1 MEEVLLRIN
10 NINKSFS
17 GVKVLDDV
25 SIELRKGSILG
36 LVGENGAGK
45 STLMNII
52 GGVLPSDSGNIELEG
67 KEFAPLKPMDAS
79 KSGIVFI
86 HQELNL
92 FTNLS
97 VAENIFVE
105 GFPKNKAKAL
115 SYKKMNQEAKKIL
128 EVLGE
133 EVNPSALAEN
143 IPMGTRQMVE
153 ISKALTKD
161 AKIIIFDEPTTSL
174 STKEKEKLFLII
186 QKLVSENV
194 SIIYISHMLEDVF
207 HLCDEIS
214 ILRDGKLITQQPK
227 KELDRKSVIRMMVG
241 RELNMLFPYL
251 EKARGEEVLKVDN
264 LSQGNT
270 LHEISLDLHEGEIV
284 GMFGLMGAGRSELV
298 RAIYGLDEF
307 NEGSVFFHGKKVQR
321 FRPAEW
327 IKKGVVLI
335 TENRREEGLLMS
347 KPVIDNLVLADLN
360 EIKGPMNSI
369 NRKKEDAKSNWAI
382 DKLAIKTY
390 DKKRQLGTML
400 SGGNQQKIVV
410 GKWLLTKP
418 KVFLIDEP
426 TRGIDVGAKY
436 EMYKHINEL
445 AKDKSAILL
454 ISSEMDE
461 LIGVCD
467 RILVMCKGRITKE
480 FKRKDF
486 MQEEL
491 LKFAIGEVSV

>member
-1 MEEVLLRIN
+1 MKEVLLRIN

-17 GVKVLDDV
+17 GVKVLDNV
-25 SIELRKGSILG
+25 SIELKKGSTLG

-52 GGVLPSDSGNIELEG
+52 GGVLPSDSGRMDLEG
-67 KEFAPLKPMDAS
+67 KDFTPLNPIDAS

-97 VAENIFVE
+97 VAENIFIE
-105 GFPKNKAKAL
+105 NFPKNKIKGL
-115 SYKKMNQEAKKIL
+115 SYKKMNKEAKKIL
-128 EVLGE
+128 EVLDE
-133 EVNPSALAEN
+133 TVNPGTLAEN

-186 QKLVSENV
+186 QKLVRENV
-194 SIIYISHMLEDVF
+194 SIIYISHMLDDVF
-207 HLCDEIS
+207 QLCDEIA

-227 KELDRKSVIRMMVG
+227 ERLDRKNVIRMMVG

-251 EKARGEEVLKVDN
+251 EKVPGEEVLKVEN
-264 LSQGNT
+264 LSQGNMLHGISLN
-270 LHEISLDLHEGEIV
+270 LHESEIV
-284 GMFGLMGAGRSELV
+284 GIFGLMGAGRSELV

-307 NEGSVFFHGKKVQR
+307 NEGSVFYRGNKVQK
-321 FRPAEW
+321 FKPAEW

-335 TENRREEGLLMS
+335 TENRREEGLLLT
-347 KPVIDNLVLADLN
+347 KPVKDNLVLADLN
-360 EIKGPMNSI
+360 QIKGPLNSI
-369 NRKKEDAKSNWAI
+369 NTKTEDLKSEWAI
-382 DKLAIKTY
+382 GKLKIKTY
-390 DKKRQLGTML
+390 DKKRQLGIML
-400 SGGNQQKIVV
+400 SGGNQQKTVV

-436 EMYKHINEL
+436 EMYKLINEL
-445 AKDKSAILL
+445 AKEKSAILL

-467 RILVMCKGRITKE
+467 RILVMCKGKITAE
-480 FKRKDF
+480 LERENFL
-486 MQEEL
+486 QEDL
-491 LKFAIGEVSV
+491 MKFAIGEA